1 MVKEESCSFFALLSL
16 YMGREVLEP
25 SWWKAIPLA
34 AAKVWHPEVLLYVSY
49 VHHFLKRT
57 TGKNGSNRYTTSLP
71 QWQAITQ
78 LPIYSWA
85 SSSLSTS
92 VQNKGTESSQLP
104 YCWSGRHWCPWEQP
118 HCQISP
124 RSSCWS
130 VQLLFLKYGVG
141 QKVLFEV
148 RSNIC
153 SKMLQKIQM
162 NFLANAIFFLLFLFG
177 HSVVSDSLWPHGLQ
191 HARLLCPSPTPGA
204 CSNSCPLSRWCHPII
219 SSSVVPFSSC
229 LQSFSASGSF
239 LMSRLFTSGAQSTG
253 T

>member
-25 SWWKAIPLA
+25 WWWKAIPLA
-34 AAKVWHPEVLLYVSY
+34 AAKVWYPEVLLYVSY

-85 SSSLSTS
+85 SSSLSTT
-92 VQNKGTESSQLP
+92 VQNKGTESSQLE
-104 YCWSGRHWCPWEQP
+104 YCWSGRHRCPWEQP

-130 VQLLFLKYGVG
+130 AQLPFLKYGVG

-162 NFLANAIFFLLFLFG
+162 NFLANAIFFCCFCLVAQSCLTLCDPTDCSTPDFSVLHQLPELAQTHVHWVGDAIQPPHPLLF
-177 HSVVSDSLWPHGLQ
+177 
-191 HARLLCPSPTPGA
+191 PSPPA
-204 CSNSCPLSRWCHPII
+204 FNLSQH
-219 SSSVVPFSSC
+219 
-229 LQSFSASGSF
+229 QG
-239 LMSRLFTSGAQSTG
+239 LF
-253 T
+253 